1 MRCFLFIILISV
13 MSFNNRIVAVD
24 NLGKVVVSPNRSML
38 QLDKTGSSVLLI
50 EKKQIESSVSTT
62 TSGLLQEFGG
72 FSVATK
78 GNKGSDPSYFN
89 RGLSRKYIRVLVDGI
104 DLSDVSAAG
113 EEPTFI
119 DYININNTDNIEI
132 LNGSQGTL
140 YGSNAIGGVISIN
153 STTPD
158 KKGFSQEIFS
168 EFGSYNS
175 VKGSNSFHY
184 LDNNKSISLNLDGEK
199 SSGYSSFIYDKQPL
213 EKDGYYLYGSSLRSN
228 LNLTDNLEITLN
240 GRYINQYHDYDNAYA
255 NPGDSEVHYR
265 YDKQYGVLL
274 DVTYSQK
281 NISHKI
287 SYQPSY
293 TNRINVIG
301 GRYEYDGSRQKLE
314 YLVSADVFKNFNI
327 LSGIEYMKINTNI
340 EGLPSEK
347 EVNSLFTEF
356 LINPLKDT
364 ILNLSLRR
372 EYDSYYDHFDTGR
385 VQLNY
390 NFSKN
395 ITLRSSIGSGYR
407 APTAS
412 QLFNKTYGNEK
423 LTPEKSLSTDVS
435 ADIKIPNLATSF
447 YFELFEN
454 IIEDIIT
461 APAPTYVNQQSI
473 ESLKTK
479 GIESRIKTDI
489 NDKFSLGLSHSRVL
503 GKQDDGDGITLV
515 PKDKIIAS
523 TFYQPT
529 SNLNTNVYFHYQNK
543 AKDLKYNSLPCYKS
557 LNVNLSYSKD
567 KSNKIYFKIENLL
580 DRENVLNRGGTSSND
595 LGYKSPNRSFYFGIK
610 LKN

>member
-1 MRCFLFIILISV
+1 MRCLLFIILISV
-13 MSFNNRIVAVD
+13 MSFNNRIVAID
-24 NLGKVVVSPNRSML
+24 NLGKVVVSPNRSIL
-38 QLDKTGSSVLLI
+38 QLEKTGSSVLLI

-158 KKGFSQEIFS
+158 EMGFSQEILS
-168 EFGSYNS
+168 EIGSYNS

-184 LDNNKSISLNLDGEK
+184 LDDNKSISLNLDGEK

-228 LNLTDNLEITLN
+228 LKLTDNLEITLN

-255 NPGDSEVHYR
+255 SPGDSEVHYR

-281 NISHKI
+281 NINHKI

-293 TNRINVIG
+293 TNRINVLG
-301 GRYEYDGSRQKLE
+301 GRYEYDGSRKKLE
-314 YLVSADVFKNFNI
+314 YIVSTDIFKSFNI
-327 LSGIEYMKINTNI
+327 LSGIEYMKIKTNI
-340 EGLPSEK
+340 EGLPSKK

-356 LINPLKDT
+356 LINPLEDT

-385 VQLNY
+385 VQLNH
-390 NFSKN
+390 NFSNN
-395 ITLRSSIGSGYR
+395 ITLRSSVGSGYR
-407 APTAS
+407 APSAS
-412 QLFNKTYGNEK
+412 QLFNKTYGNK
-423 LTPEKSLSTDVS
+423 NLKPEKSLSTDIS
-435 ADIKIPNLATSF
+435 ADIKIPNLTTNF
-447 YFELFEN
+447 YVELFEN

-473 ESLKTK
+473 ESLKTR
-479 GIESRIKTDI
+479 GVESRVKTEI
-489 NDKFSLGLSHSRVL
+489 NGKVSLGLSHSRIL
-503 GKQDDGDGITLV
+503 GKQDDGDSITLV
-515 PKDKIIAS
+515 PKDKIITS
-523 TFYQPT
+523 VFYQPT
-529 SNLNTNVYFHYQNK
+529 QSISTNVYFHYQNK
-543 AKDLKYNSLPCYKS
+543 AKDVKYNSLS
-557 LNVNLSYSKD
+557 
-567 KSNKIYFKIENLL
+567 IE
-580 DRENVLNRGGTSSND
+580 
-595 LGYKSPNRSFYFGIK
+595 
-610 LKN
+610 

>member
-1 MRCFLFIILISV
+1 
-13 MSFNNRIVAVD
+13 
-24 NLGKVVVSPNRSML
+24 
-38 QLDKTGSSVLLI
+38 
-50 EKKQIESSVSTT
+50 
-62 TSGLLQEFGG
+62 
-72 FSVATK
+72 
-78 GNKGSDPSYFN
+78 
-89 RGLSRKYIRVLVDGI
+89 
-104 DLSDVSAAG
+104 
-113 EEPTFI
+113 
-119 DYININNTDNIEI
+119 
-132 LNGSQGTL
+132 
-140 YGSNAIGGVISIN
+140 
-153 STTPD
+153 
-158 KKGFSQEIFS
+158 
-168 EFGSYNS
+168 
-175 VKGSNSFHY
+175 
-184 LDNNKSISLNLDGEK
+184 
-199 SSGYSSFIYDKQPL
+199 
-213 EKDGYYLYGSSLRSN
+213 
-228 LNLTDNLEITLN
+228 
-240 GRYINQYHDYDNAYA
+240 
-255 NPGDSEVHYR
+255 
-265 YDKQYGVLL
+265 
-274 DVTYSQK
+274 
-281 NISHKI
+281 
-287 SYQPSY
+287 
-293 TNRINVIG
+293 VIG

-314 YLVSADVFKNFNI
+314 YLVSTDVFKNFNI

-385 VQLNY
+385 VQLNH

-412 QLFNKTYGNEK
+412 QLFNKTYGNKK

-435 ADIKIPNLATSF
+435 ADIKIPNLATNF

-454 IIEDIIT
+454 VIEDIIT

-473 ESLKTK
+473 ESLKTR

-503 GKQDDGDGITLV
+503 GKQDDGDSITLV

-523 TFYQPT
+523 IFYQPT
-529 SNLNTNVYFHYQNK
+529 SNFNTNIYFHYQNK